1 MSYETDE
8 RLKSF
13 LDTNQ
18 LAREQMCLA
27 LLSMDKR
34 FSDVRPRHPRGGPD
48 GQRDIGATFRG
59 LEPAFGAVGFLNQ
72 ANDSDEHRKRSRRKF
87 ESDLQTALS
96 EHKIKAFV
104 FLTNV
109 NLTLTDKSEME
120 TFAQSKGITYCDIL
134 DRERLRILLD
144 SADGFAIRFQYLN
157 IPLSEAEQAT
167 FFAKWGDDIQSL
179 MSQGFGRLEETL
191 NRLLFLAETPL
202 PLSHFTV
209 ILELDREFF
218 GSEIGHFRAFC
229 WLDLV
234 EPRDRVVGLL
244 FGSTD
249 DPNRVNAQK
258 VSELNLSIGGIERA
272 RCGRQWKEML
282 RDGADIP
289 DPFTKTREHL
299 VSAGSFT
306 AVGLQAAQRLAIQ
319 FDEADSFMRIPPY
332 LLLRDIDDAT
342 FALFL
347 NQSLADK
354 VANVR
359 VYANEYE
366 LAAYSK
372 SELRIDKPYGNFGVP
387 MCFAETELADA
398 WVRVM
403 HDISPFRISF
413 SDWTPRRRFSAVEVG
428 ESPSRPF

>member
-8 RLKSF
+8 RLKNL

-18 LAREQMCLA
+18 LAREQLCLA

-48 GQRDIGATFRG
+48 GHRDIEATFRG
-59 LEPAFGAVGFLNQ
+59 SETAFGAVGFLNQ
-72 ANDSDEHRKRSRRKF
+72 ANDSDEHRRRSRRKF
-87 ESDLQTALS
+87 EDDLQAALS
-96 EHKIKAFV
+96 EHTIKVFV
-104 FLTNV
+104 FFTNV

-120 TFAQSKGITYCDIL
+120 TFARSKGITYCDIL

-179 MSQGFGRLEETL
+179 MSEGFGKLERTL
-191 NRLLFLAETPL
+191 NRLHFLAESLL

-209 ILELDREFF
+209 ILELDREYL

-229 WLDLV
+229 SLELV
-234 EPRDRVVGLL
+234 EPRNRVVGLL

-249 DPNRVNAQK
+249 DPNRMNAQK
-258 VSELNLSIGGIERA
+258 VSDLNLSSGGIGRA
-272 RCGRQWKEML
+272 RCGRQWKETL

-289 DPFTKTREHL
+289 DPFTKTREL
-299 VSAGSFT
+299 LAPAGSFS
-306 AVGLQAAQRLAIQ
+306 AVGLQTARRLAIQ
-319 FDEADSFMRIPPY
+319 FDEANSFMRIPPY
-332 LLLRDIDDAT
+332 LLLRDIDDAR

-354 VANVR
+354 VAVVR
-359 VYANEYE
+359 LYANEYE
-366 LAAYSK
+366 LAAYPK
-372 SELRIDKPYGNFGVP
+372 SELRVDKPHGNFAVP
-387 MCFAETELADA
+387 MCFAEVELADA

-403 HDISPFRISF
+403 HNLSSFQISF
-413 SDWTPRRRFSAVEVG
+413 SDRTPRRRFSAVEVG
-428 ESPSRPF
+428 DSPSRPG